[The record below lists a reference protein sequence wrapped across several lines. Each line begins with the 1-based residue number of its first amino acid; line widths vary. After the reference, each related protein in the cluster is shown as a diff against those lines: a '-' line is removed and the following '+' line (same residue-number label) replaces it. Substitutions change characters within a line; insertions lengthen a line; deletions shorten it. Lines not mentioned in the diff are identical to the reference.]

1 MENDF
6 YHTEIEPYVNSS
18 TNYDIQ
24 EEGIENIEESPIDV
38 VKSKILNKLTRRLK
52 NL

>member
-6 YHTEIEPYVNSS
+6 YHTEIEPYVDSS

-38 VKSKILNKLTRRLK
+38 VK
-52 NL
+52 